1 MALCCWP
8 RRCCDS
14 PSWKPSR
21 SRWWRHG
28 PDPVKREVEAVW
40 RIEIDDMK
48 IWLLYYLWW
57 FMMIYPWRIFL
68 GESSWWNSR
77 LKRPVSANF
86 WWIPF
91 RRAGDGFSLHSG
103 ILKPC
108 ETEIRSSRSLL
119 FFGKTFGKPRSH
131 SDLDIPVF
139 SWAKLLIF
147 HPPRRLAERIAE
159 FQGLLGTPQTRL
171 ELESSRLAN
180 KKWRR

>member
-1 MALCCWP
+1 MTGNCKFIPPINSWWFSWGMVNMALGITHVTMEEWFVC
-8 RRCCDS
+8 R
-14 PSWKPSR
+14 
-21 SRWWRHG
+21 
-28 PDPVKREVEAVW
+28 
-40 RIEIDDMK
+40 
-48 IWLLYYLWW
+48 W
-57 FMMIYPWRIFL
+57 FMVKFL
-68 GESSWWNSR
+68 VETT
-77 LKRPVSANF
+77 VSANF
-86 WWIPF
+86 LWIPF

-139 SWAKLLIF
+139 SWAKLLIV